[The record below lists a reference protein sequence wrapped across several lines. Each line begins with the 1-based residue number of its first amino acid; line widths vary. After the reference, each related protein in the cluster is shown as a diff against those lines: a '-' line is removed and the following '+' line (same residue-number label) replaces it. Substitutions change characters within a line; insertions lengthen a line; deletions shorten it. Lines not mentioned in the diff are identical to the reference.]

1 MVGAV
6 PPCPPAKKIYIEGQ
20 KSKTMKKLSSILVV
34 LFCLCTLSS
43 RAQSVSKGAFSFI
56 PRVGIDFAK
65 LSNHDIY
72 STSDFMSHRNKAQF
86 KLGFE
91 VGANVEY
98 MALDNLG
105 IELGFQYAR
114 EGTDHDMEAGELALD
129 YINVPL
135 MANIYVVDN
144 LALRVGV
151 QPGFLV
157 GNDTDSG
164 YGDDAFKKVDFS
176 IPVGLSYEYENFIL
190 GVRYNIGLTRVFKND
205 LLKEKNQVFMV
216 DLGYRISL

>member
-1 MVGAV
+1 
-6 PPCPPAKKIYIEGQ
+6 
-20 KSKTMKKLSSILVV
+20 MKKLSSILVV

-43 RAQSVSKGAFSFI
+43 HAQSVGKGAFSFV

-65 LSNHDIY
+65 LSNHEIY
-72 STSDFMSHRNKAQF
+72 STADYISRSNKAQF
-86 KLGFE
+86 KLGFV

-98 MALDNLG
+98 MAFDNLG

-114 EGTDHDMEAGELALD
+114 EGTDHDLEAGELALD

-135 MANIYVVDN
+135 IANIYVVDN

-157 GNDTDSG
+157 GNDADF
-164 YGDDAFKKVDFS
+164 GDDAFKKVDFS

-190 GVRYNIGLTRVFKND
+190 GVRYNIGLTRIYKNN
-205 LLKEKNQVFMV
+205 LAKEKNQVFMV
-216 DLGYRISL
+216 DLGYRIAL

>member
-1 MVGAV
+1 
-6 PPCPPAKKIYIEGQ
+6 
-20 KSKTMKKLSSILVV
+20 MKKLSSILVV

-43 RAQSVSKGAFSFI
+43 HAQSVGKGAFSFI

-65 LSNHDIY
+65 LSNHEVYTDV
-72 STSDFMSHRNKAQF
+72 SGLDKVSKAKF
-86 KLGFE
+86 KPGFV

-114 EGTDHDMEAGELALD
+114 EGSNHDFEASEVSLD

-144 LALRVGV
+144 FALRVGV

-157 GNDTDSG
+157 GNDVDDG
-164 YGDDAFKKVDFS
+164 FGDDPCKKVDFS

-190 GVRYNIGLTRVFKND
+190 GVRYNIGLTRVFKFD

-216 DLGYRISL
+216 DLGYRIAL